1 MRMKKRLMALVLA
14 VLAAFALS
22 GCTKMELT
30 EYISKKGSYSSTMRE
45 YIEKVEAKSI
55 QADRIAPIT

>member
-14 VLAAFALS
+14 VVAAFALS

-45 YIEKVEAKSI
+45 YRKPWWRSWGGGS
-55 QADRIAPIT
+55 APII